1 MEDGGLTTADP
12 DETALGLDELGDP
25 LGDLRCY
32 VVDLDV
38 ALVHIGVAEADLPL
52 AFERPAVHP
61 RQALLG
67 VLYELGL
74 APF

>member
-38 ALVHIGVAEADLPL
+38 ALVNMLMQSICRSKVLGSGVMPSKSC
-52 AFERPAVHP
+52 
-61 RQALLG
+61 
-67 VLYELGL
+67 
-74 APF
+74 